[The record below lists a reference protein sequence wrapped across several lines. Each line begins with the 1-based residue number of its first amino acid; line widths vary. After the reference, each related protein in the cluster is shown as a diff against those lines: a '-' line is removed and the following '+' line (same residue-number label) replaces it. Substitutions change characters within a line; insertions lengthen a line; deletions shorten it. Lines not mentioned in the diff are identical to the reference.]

1 MDDGSLE
8 ATKPT
13 DAEQERQ
20 NFDTNTAEDVIAVD
34 HSNEPGLHETF
45 AAFQTKLT
53 ALQEAASR
61 VIVQQHRQAE
71 ETESSVGTPAEVSSV
86 VAAGA
91 TAAAKEQCRTLVLE
105 TQELAK
111 GLTKPE
117 LKRMAE
123 SLAEHAEA
131 VVSTSGSP
139 LSMFAADTWPMC
151 SVDVFYGDAAPNMK
165 ERGMKGN
172 GTVYVAIKD
181 IFEWLQDREELE

>member
-1 MDDGSLE
+1 MACDAHGAAKPNAAQDDDGEDWEDVDDGSLE

-34 HSNEPGLHETF
+34 HSNEPGLLETF

-61 VIVQQHRQAE
+61 VIAVQQRQAA
-71 ETESSVGTPAEVSSV
+71 ETESSVDTPAEVSSV

-111 GLTKPE
+111 SLTKPGSRRECTLQAYCRLAPSLHLCGE
-117 LKRMAE
+117 L
-123 SLAEHAEA
+123 L
-131 VVSTSGSP
+131 
-139 LSMFAADTWPMC
+139 
-151 SVDVFYGDAAPNMK
+151 
-165 ERGMKGN
+165 
-172 GTVYVAIKD
+172 
-181 IFEWLQDREELE
+181 